1 MSSPLQ
7 DWNHDIKA
15 KDKKLQKLNQ
25 DSSDSQLPP
34 VRKNARISLAKKNE
48 VSSSMQNSTNSVAN
62 SGKTERIRS
71 TDYHKW
77 DRYDADEEILRLDLA
92 EERAK
97 EEVERK
103 NRLNTQ
109 KFSSSGTPKIEEILE
124 ETDKE
129 KDKVENLSEIEKEK
143 LSEE

>member
-1 MSSPLQ
+1 M
-7 DWNHDIKA
+7 
-15 KDKKLQKLNQ
+15 QKLNQ

-34 VRKNARISLAKKNE
+34 VRKNARISLAKNNE

-62 SGKTERIRS
+62 SGKTERIKS

-77 DRYDADEEILRLDLA
+77 DRYDPDEEIVRLDLA

-103 NRLNTQ
+103 NLLNTQ
-109 KFSSSGTPKIEEILE
+109 KFSSSGTLKIEEIPE

-129 KDKVENLSEIEKEK
+129 KNKVENLSKIEKEK